1 MTISLRVKLGQGFTL
16 RAIVRLH
23 VRLGMQAEASTNDLL
38 LITCWSVAAAQEP
51 PITGIMR
58 GLESALSKAGSDRIE
73 VQRSTLVDHTPEFP
87 ETPKSQVRRVPFS
100 TRWLP

>member
-1 MTISLRVKLGQGFTL
+1 MDYNITARTATSYSHKHQTERRGRSGRSSQGSYDDFTQSQTRARVHPE

-51 PITGIMR
+51 PITGINC
-58 GLESALSKAGSDRIE
+58 G
-73 VQRSTLVDHTPEFP
+73 P
-87 ETPKSQVRRVPFS
+87 
-100 TRWLP
+100 

>member
-51 PITGIMR
+51 PITGIMC
-58 GLESALSKAGSDRIE
+58 G
-73 VQRSTLVDHTPEFP
+73 
-87 ETPKSQVRRVPFS
+87 
-100 TRWLP
+100 

>member
-51 PITGIMR
+51 PITGIMY
-58 GLESALSKAGSDRIE
+58 G
-73 VQRSTLVDHTPEFP
+73 F
-87 ETPKSQVRRVPFS
+87 
-100 TRWLP
+100 